1 MNETSG
7 RWYEKKLK
15 SLTWGKSC
23 RKLACCEWRAFP
35 ITPQRIFYTFFKIKT
50 EKDKFGKGLKAKIG
64 FVFQVISVIAPIKTR
79 GHSPSPLFK
88 KNASKNFAQ
97 HSQKLSHLLLQ
108 NFWFCFSLGYYRTC
122 SRVTSDDTYILNKK
136 YEVSPKLVCFEST
149 TCKQC

>member
-1 MNETSG
+1 MRQVGDDTRRNWKVWHGGKVAKNWHVVSG
-7 RWYEKKLK
+7 VLFQLPHNGYFTL
-15 SLTWGKSC
+15 
-23 RKLACCEWRAFP
+23 
-35 ITPQRIFYTFFKIKT
+35 FKIKT

-64 FVFQVISVIAPIKTR
+64 FVFQVINVIAPIKTR
-79 GHSPSPLFK
+79 GHSPSPVFK

-97 HSQKLSHLLLQ
+97 HSQKLGHLLLQ

-136 YEVSPKLVCFEST
+136 YEVSPKLVFFEST